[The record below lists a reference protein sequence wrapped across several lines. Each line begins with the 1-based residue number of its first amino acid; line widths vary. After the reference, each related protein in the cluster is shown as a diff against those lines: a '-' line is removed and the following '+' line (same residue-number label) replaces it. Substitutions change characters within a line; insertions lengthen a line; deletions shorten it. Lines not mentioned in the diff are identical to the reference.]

1 MKSQVSCG
9 ALSRLQIAGLT
20 GCRFAVPCPISIE
33 ESGEKSCSGRLQL
46 CRKGNII
53 RKKKG
58 ALRLHEGR
66 KKGMLLEK
74 NDTLLFI
81 GDSISDYE
89 RTRPIG
95 EGLFNAWG
103 HSYVACAGALLGCMY
118 PELHLRVINMGISGN
133 QVRDLD
139 KRWQTDVMDLKPDWV
154 SVLIGI
160 NDVWRQFD
168 SPQMPEQHVPLDE
181 FENTY
186 RSLIERTLP
195 HVKGMILMTPY
206 YMEPNR
212 GDAMR
217 ARMDQYGAVVRRL
230 AEEYKLVFVNLQEGW
245 DRLFQHM
252 HSTNIAWDRVH
263 PNQTGCMYIAKQ
275 FLAAIGADRA

>member
-1 MKSQVSCG
+1 
-9 ALSRLQIAGLT
+9 
-20 GCRFAVPCPISIE
+20 
-33 ESGEKSCSGRLQL
+33 
-46 CRKGNII
+46 
-53 RKKKG
+53 
-58 ALRLHEGR
+58 
-66 KKGMLLEK
+66 MLLEK

-89 RTRPIG
+89 RKRPVG
-95 EGLFNAWG
+95 EGLFNALG
-103 HSYVACAGALLGCMY
+103 HSYVACAGALLNCMY
-118 PELHLRVINMGISGN
+118 PELHLRVINMGVSGN

-139 KRWQTDVMDLKPDWV
+139 ARWQTDVMDLNPQWV

-168 SPQMPEQHVPLDE
+168 CPQMPETHVSLQE
-181 FENTY
+181 YEETY
-186 RSLIERTLP
+186 ARLIERTLP
-195 HVKGMILMTPY
+195 QVKGMILMTPY

-212 GDAMR
+212 QDPMR
-217 ARMDQYGAVVRRL
+217 ARMDEYGAVVRKL
-230 AEEYKLVFVNLQEGW
+230 ADKYHLTFVDLQAGW

-275 FLAAIGADRA
+275 FLQAIGAERA